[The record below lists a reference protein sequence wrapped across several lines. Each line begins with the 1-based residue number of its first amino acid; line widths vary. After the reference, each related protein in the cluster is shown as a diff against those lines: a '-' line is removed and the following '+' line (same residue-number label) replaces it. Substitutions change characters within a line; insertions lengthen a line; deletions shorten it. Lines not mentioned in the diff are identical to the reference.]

1 MQGRFGKQQPML
13 THMIRQEDR
22 RNQEGGAMHNMHKVF
37 IAAVFFI
44 GAALMLPGYAG
55 AGPSGTP
62 ARGPGAVKDYKIGI
76 GDMLSIK
83 TWKEEDLSFDAVVVR
98 NDGKITF
105 PLLDDIPAEGLT
117 TVALKQEIQD
127 RLSEFVE
134 APTVTV
140 TLVNPVSQRYYILGE
155 VQQVGE
161 YPLIKKLTVIQ
172 AFALAKGFTE
182 WASKDEIILYRRSG
196 GKETMIK
203 IDYDDIAKGRLNKDI
218 QLKADDIIIVP

>member
-1 MQGRFGKQQPML
+1 MHRKIIFML
-13 THMIRQEDR
+13 L
-22 RNQEGGAMHNMHKVF
+22 
-37 IAAVFFI
+37 AAVFLGGMAVFS
-44 GAALMLPGYAG
+44 GAASA
-55 AGPSGTP
+55 AEP
-62 ARGPGAVKDYKIGI
+62 AAKQTGGEAVVNDYKIGV
-76 GDMLSIK
+76 GDILSIR
-83 TWKEEDLSFDAVVVR
+83 TWKEEDLSFDAVAVR

-117 TVALKQEIQD
+117 TVDLKKEIQS

-161 YPLIKKLTVIQ
+161 YPLLKKLTVIQ
-172 AFALAKGFTE
+172 AFALAKGFTQ
-182 WASKDEIILYRRSG
+182 WASKDEIILYRRTA

>member
-1 MQGRFGKQQPML
+1 MGRDTLIMFL
-13 THMIRQEDR
+13 
-22 RNQEGGAMHNMHKVF
+22 
-37 IAAVFFI
+37 AVFFMAAVWTVPG
-44 GAALMLPGYAG
+44 GAAEKKPAAG
-55 AGPSGTP
+55 ASGSNV
-62 ARGPGAVKDYKIGI
+62 ARDYKIGI
-76 GDMLSIK
+76 GDILSIK
-83 TWKEEDLSFDAVVVR
+83 TWKEEDLSFEAVVVR

-117 TVALKQEIQD
+117 TVALKQEIQK
-127 RLSEFVE
+127 RLGEFVE

-161 YPLIKKLTVIQ
+161 YPLLKKLTVIQ
-172 AFALAKGFTE
+172 AFALAKGFTQ
-182 WASKDEIILYRRSG
+182 WASKDEIILYRQSN

-203 IDYDDIAKGRLNKDI
+203 IDYDDIVKGKLNKDI

>member
-1 MQGRFGKQQPML
+1 
-13 THMIRQEDR
+13 
-22 RNQEGGAMHNMHKVF
+22 MHKKMVF
-37 IAAVFFI
+37 ILLAAAFFGSLPVFSNGVAGEQDPEQLQEAAV
-44 GAALMLPGYAG
+44 
-55 AGPSGTP
+55 
-62 ARGPGAVKDYKIGI
+62 VKDYKIGV
-76 GDMLSIK
+76 GDILSIR
-83 TWKEEDLSFDAVVVR
+83 TWKEEDLSFDAVAVR

-117 TVALKQEIQD
+117 TVDLKKEIQS

-155 VQQVGE
+155 VQQVGVS
-161 YPLIKKLTVIQ
+161 LMKKLTVIQ
-172 AFALAKGFTE
+172 AFALAKGFTQ
-182 WASKDEIILYRRSG
+182 WASKDEIILYRRSA